1 MALGDKWKKIRGVV
15 GTIFQLGIGGPN
27 LKNNSGTIQ
36 AKNPADSAFANLH
49 IQELSLN
56 DDDTNKVTIKAPD
69 ALGADYTLELP
80 SDDGSPGQAL
90 TTNGNGVLEWQSL
103 TTGTDKVVTD
113 TTALVF
119 GSSSPVT
126 MFTLP
131 ANAVIWLVRV
141 IVDTAFN
148 GSAPTASIGVSG
160 TASKYMAAT
169 ELDLK
174 TVGIYEVEPGI
185 TANGSTEA
193 LIITYVADSSS
204 AGAARVIVEY
214 SIPS

>member
-1 MALGDKWKKIRGVV
+1 MALGDKWKKIRGIV
-15 GTIFQLGIGGPN
+15 GTIFQLGLGGPN

-36 AKNPADSAFANLH
+36 TRNAADSAFANLH
-49 IQELSLN
+49 TQELFLN

-80 SDDGSPGQAL
+80 ADDGSPGQAL
-90 TTNGNGVLEWQSL
+90 TTNGSGVLEWQSVD
-103 TTGTDKVVTD
+103 TGNDKIITD
-113 TTALVF
+113 TTALAF

-131 ANAVIWLVRV
+131 ANAVIWRIRG

-148 GSAPTASIGVSG
+148 GTAPTASIGISG
-160 TASKYMAAT
+160 TTSKYMAAN
-169 ELDLK
+169 EIDLK

-185 TANGSTEA
+185 IPVGSTEN
-193 LIITYVADSSS
+193 LIITYAADSSS
-204 AGAARVIVEY
+204 AGAARFIVEY